1 MKRICV
7 YCGSSPGHP
16 DTYVDAARVFGRELA
31 SRELGLI
38 YGGGSVGVMGE
49 IATATF
55 RAGGEVIGVI
65 PKDLVS
71 EGLANLEISD
81 LIVVPSMHD
90 RKALMIE
97 MADAFI
103 ALPGG
108 FGTLEEFFEVLT
120 WAQLGIHQKPCGL
133 LNVGGYYDTL
143 MTFLD
148 QVVEREFIPDAHRSL
163 IVIDEDP
170 AELLKKLEKY
180 KPSKVDKV
188 DWAKGKSVK

>member
-16 DTYVDAARVFGRELA
+16 DTYVDAARGFGRELA

-49 IATATF
+49 IATATTK
-55 RAGGEVIGVI
+55 AGGEVIGVI
-65 PKDLVS
+65 TKDLVS

-148 QVVEREFIPDAHRSL
+148 QAVEKEFIPDAHRSL
-163 IVIDEDP
+163 VVIDDDP

-180 KPSKVDKV
+180 KPTKVNKD
-188 DWAKGKSVK
+188 DWARGLSLK

>member
-16 DTYVDAARVFGRELA
+16 AIYVDVARVFGRELA

-133 LNVGGYYDTL
+133 LNIGGYYDTL

-148 QVVEREFIPDAHRSL
+148 QVVEKEFIPDAHRAL
-163 IVIDEDP
+163 VVIDEDP
-170 AELLKKLEKY
+170 AELLKKLKKY